1 MEKIMS
7 KEMEQNDERAMRII
21 HKKAMAYDLLI
32 ELDSHPEKKV
42 YSTSEIQDL
51 IHSYIDKAEK
61 EL

>member
-7 KEMEQNDERAMRII
+7 KEMEQNDECAMRII

-51 IHSYIDKAEK
+51 IHGYIDKAEK